1 MTSKIDLQF
10 VATRDLI
17 KEVFNRA
24 DCAILLMNKTTVP
37 THDNKH
43 TSQMFFIKK
52 GTLLEALGLV
62 TYLQVVKVPLFVDD
76 EHLHREELDNDGD
89 SAF

>member
-1 MTSKIDLQF
+1 MPSKIDLQF

-24 DCAILLMNKTTVP
+24 DCGILLMSKTIVTN
-37 THDNKH
+37 HDNKQ
-43 TSQMFFIKK
+43 TSQMFFMKK
-52 GTLLEALGLV
+52 GSLLEALGLV
-62 TYLQVVKVPLFVDD
+62 AYLQVVKVPLFVDD
-76 EHLHREELDNDGD
+76 EHLGREELDNDGD